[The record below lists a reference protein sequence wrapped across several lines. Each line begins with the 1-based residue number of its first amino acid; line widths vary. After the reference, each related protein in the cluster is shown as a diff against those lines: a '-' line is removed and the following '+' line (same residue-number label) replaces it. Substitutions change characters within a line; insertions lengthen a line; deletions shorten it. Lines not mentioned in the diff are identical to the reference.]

1 MMGWGR
7 YSGFFF
13 YEYRNGMKYLYGPY
27 DSRDSANQAKWMK
40 NNSGKVFQKEK
51 PVWSDK

>member
-13 YEYRNGMKYLYGPY
+13 YGYYHNSRKKTLYGPY
-27 DSRDSANQAKWMK
+27 DSRQSAEDAAWGK
-40 NNSGKVFQKEK
+40 NHGKIFQKEK
-51 PVWSDK
+51 PVRF